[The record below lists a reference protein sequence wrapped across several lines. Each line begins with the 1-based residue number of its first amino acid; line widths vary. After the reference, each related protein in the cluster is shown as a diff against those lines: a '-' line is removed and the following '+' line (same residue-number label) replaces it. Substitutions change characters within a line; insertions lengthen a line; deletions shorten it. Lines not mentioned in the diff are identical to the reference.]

1 LPCIQPRIRSAVALA
16 ASLLAIATSARA
28 QQIPPA
34 VKAAESSIDPEKIRA
49 HVKFLAG
56 DLLEGRGPGLRGSEL
71 AAQYIATQ
79 FALYGLKPGG
89 DNGTYLQQINFVGM
103 KAIPDKTTMSLIPPK
118 RPDGQ
123 IGIMLYSYDLKY
135 GDDFTVSNQTLTPAV
150 DIDAPIVFVGYGVD
164 APEFNW
170 NDYANIDVKGKV
182 ILCIVGDPPST
193 DPNFFGGD
201 ALTYYGRWT
210 YKFEQAAR
218 MGAVGA
224 LIIHRTDLA
233 SYGWD
238 VVKNSNTSE
247 KTYLRDN
254 KDPQLEAASWI
265 QLDVAN
271 TIFKAT
277 GWTDASGHVGYSNST
292 IITVSGDHKVYQDGK
307 PISLKDLTAGLFSVA
322 VTPLVK
328 VEDGVP
334 QSEVQAVI
342 DAVKRSG
349 KGAPRI
355 LQSPVDMMIEA
366 AGKRGFKAI
375 ELPVRLH
382 AHVESVVRPFQ
393 SPNVVGILPG
403 SSYSLLSSRSAAEG
417 SASPTTNSKDQAVL
431 YTAHFDH
438 LGFVPGMAG
447 DNIYNGAAD
456 NATGCGMLLELARV
470 WSQLAQSSTKLPHS
484 VIFASVTA
492 EEQGLLGSEYLG
504 QHPPIPAGQIALDIN
519 YDMILPIG
527 VPLETNVNGA
537 QRTTF
542 FPTVEATA
550 KRFNLAIVPDPKP
563 SAGSYYRSDH
573 FSLSRVGIP
582 AFSIETGN
590 LYEGHD
596 AAWGKKQHEDFTAN
610 DYHNFSDNYHTDWD
624 FAGNAKLDRFGMDLG
639 WQALTAPTTINWLPK
654 DEFEAARKASLK
666 TN

>member
-1 LPCIQPRIRSAVALA
+1 MTRIRAAA
-16 ASLLAIATSARA
+16 ASLILLSATALA

-34 VKAAESSIDPEKIRA
+34 VKAAEASIDPEKIRA
-49 HVKFLAG
+49 HVKFLAD

-89 DNGTYLQQINFVGM
+89 DNGTYLQQINMVGM
-103 KAIPDKTTMSLIPPK
+103 NAIPEKTTFSLVPK
-118 RPDGQ
+118 RPEGEMA
-123 IGIMLYSYDLKY
+123 ITLHSYDLKY
-135 GDDFTVSNQTLTPAV
+135 GDDYTVSNRTLTPTV
-150 DIDAPIVFVGYGVD
+150 DIDAPIVFVGYGIT

-193 DPNFFGGD
+193 DPAFFGGD

-265 QLDVAN
+265 QLDVAKQ
-271 TIFKAT
+271 IFKSSNL
-277 GWTDASGHVGYSNST
+277 DA
-292 IITVSGDHKVYQDGK
+292 
-307 PISLKDLTAGLFSVA
+307 
-322 VTPLVK
+322 
-328 VEDGVP
+328 
-334 QSEVQAVI
+334 
-342 DAVKRSG
+342 DAE
-349 KGAPRI
+349 
-355 LQSPVDMMIEA
+355 IEA

-393 SPNVVGILPG
+393 SPNVVGILPAANA
-403 SSYSLLSSRSAAEG
+403 SA
-417 SASPTTNSKDQAVL
+417 KDQAVL

-438 LGFVPGMAG
+438 LGFVPGMSG

-456 NATGCGMLLELARV
+456 NATGCGMLLELARA
-470 WSQLAQSSTKLPHS
+470 WSQLAQSGTKLPHS
-484 VIFASVTA
+484 VIFSAVTA

-527 VPLETNVNGA
+527 VPLQVNVNGA

-582 AFSIETGN
+582 AFSIEAGN

-596 AAWGKKQHEDFTAN
+596 AAWGKKQHEDFTAH
-610 DYHNFSDNYHTDWD
+610 DYHNFSDNYHADWD
-624 FAGNAKLDRFGMDLG
+624 FAGNAKLVRFGMDLG

-654 DEFEAARKASLK
+654 DEFEPARKASLA
-666 TN
+666 TQ

>member
-1 LPCIQPRIRSAVALA
+1 MKIRPALLFAATVVPLSATVLA
-16 ASLLAIATSARA
+16 QS
-28 QQIPPA
+28 IPPA
-34 VKAAESSIDPEKIRA
+34 VKAAEASIDGQKIRA
-49 HVKFLAG
+49 HVRFLSD

-71 AAQYIATQ
+71 AAKYIATE

-103 KAIPDKTTMSLIPPK
+103 NAIGAKTTMSLVPAKPAGNSI
-118 RPDGQ
+118 
-123 IGIMLYSYDLKY
+123 DLHSIDLTY
-135 GDDFTVSNQTLTPAV
+135 GDDYTVSNRTLTPTV
-150 DIDAPIVFVGYGVD
+150 DIDAPIVFVGYGAT
-164 APEFNW
+164 APEFQW
-170 NDYANIDVKGKV
+170 NDYAGVDVKGKV

-193 DPNFFGGD
+193 DPKFFGGD

-265 QLDVAN
+265 QLDVAKKL
-271 TIFKAT
+271 FASV
-277 GWTDASGHVGYSNST
+277 GMDA
-292 IITVSGDHKVYQDGK
+292 
-307 PISLKDLTAGLFSVA
+307 
-322 VTPLVK
+322 
-328 VEDGVP
+328 
-334 QSEVQAVI
+334 
-342 DAVKRSG
+342 DAE
-349 KGAPRI
+349 
-355 LQSPVDMMIEA
+355 IEA
-366 AGKRGFKAI
+366 AGKRGFKAV
-375 ELPVRLH
+375 ELPVRLK
-382 AHVESVVRPFQ
+382 AHVESTVRPFQ

-403 SSYSLLSSRSAAEG
+403 AN
-417 SASPTTNSKDQAVL
+417 ASGKDQAVM

-456 NATGCGMLLELARV
+456 NGSGCGMLLEMARA
-470 WSQLAQSSTKLPHS
+470 WTQSGIKPPHS

-504 QHPPIPAGQIALDIN
+504 QHPPVPVGQIALDIN
-519 YDMILPIG
+519 YDEILPIG
-527 VPLETNVNGA
+527 VPLQASVNGA

-542 FPTVEATA
+542 YPTVEATA
-550 KRFNLAIVPDPKP
+550 KRFDLALVPDPKP

-582 AFSIETGN
+582 AFSIETGT

-596 AAWGKKQHEDFTAN
+596 AAWGRKQHEDYNAH
-610 DYHNFSDNYHTDWD
+610 DYHNFSDNFHEDWD
-624 FAGNAKLDRFGMDLG
+624 FAGNAKLVRFGMELG
-639 WQALTAPTTINWLPK
+639 WQALAAPSTIQWNAN
-654 DEFEAARKASLK
+654 DEFEAARKASLGTK
-666 TN
+666 

>member
-1 LPCIQPRIRSAVALA
+1 LPRIQTRIRSAVTLA
-16 ASLLAIATSARA
+16 ISLLAISVNVLA
-28 QQIPPA
+28 QTIPPA
-34 VKAAESSIDPEKIRA
+34 VKAAEASIDPEKIRA
-49 HVKFLAG
+49 HVKFLAD
-56 DLLEGRGPGLRGSEL
+56 DLLEGRGPGLRGSEI

-103 KAIPDKTTMSLIPPK
+103 NAIPAKTTMSLVPK
-118 RPDGQ
+118 KPEGPSID
-123 IGIMLYSYDLKY
+123 LYSIDLKY
-135 GDDFTVSNQTLTPAV
+135 GDDYTVSNRTLTPV
-150 DIDAPIVFVGYGVD
+150 IDIDAPIVFVGYGVT

-265 QLDVAN
+265 QLDVAKQ
-271 TIFKAT
+271 IFKSSNL
-277 GWTDASGHVGYSNST
+277 DADAE
-292 IITVSGDHKVYQDGK
+292 IT
-307 PISLKDLTAGLFSVA
+307 
-322 VTPLVK
+322 
-328 VEDGVP
+328 
-334 QSEVQAVI
+334 
-342 DAVKRSG
+342 
-349 KGAPRI
+349 
-355 LQSPVDMMIEA
+355 A
-366 AGKRGFKAI
+366 AGKHGFKAI

-382 AHVESVVRPFQ
+382 AHVESTVRPFQ

-403 SSYSLLSSRSAAEG
+403 LNVPKICAGLDCH
-417 SASPTTNSKDQAVL
+417 SPDQAVL

-438 LGFVPGMAG
+438 LGFVPGMSG

-470 WSQLAQSSTKLPHS
+470 WSQLAQSGTKLPHS
-484 VIFASVTA
+484 IIFSAVTA

-527 VPLETNVNGA
+527 VPLQTNVNGA

-596 AAWGKKQHEDFTAN
+596 AAWGKKHHEDFTAH
-610 DYHNFSDNYHTDWD
+610 DYHNFSDNYHADWN

-654 DEFEAARKASLK
+654 DEFEPARKASLATK
-666 TN
+666 